1 MPSSPRTAS
10 DAAELERS
18 RLQFEKMTQ
27 TPVPKLILGLAA
39 PTILSMLI
47 TSIYNLADTF
57 FVGQLST
64 SASGAVGVVSSLMA
78 IIQALG
84 FMLGHGAGGII
95 SRSLGSQD
103 THAATKFASTSFFT
117 ALTFGAVLAVLGLAA
132 LPDFMMLLG
141 STDTILPHACAYA
154 RPILIAA
161 PLMMSSLVMNNILR
175 YEGKASFAMI
185 GLVTGGVLNI
195 VLDPVFMFGFGLGT
209 AGAGIATALSQTI
222 SFGILLSMFLRGK
235 TVSQFRITA
244 VTRSPAEFGT
254 ILMTGMP
261 SFGRQGLNSI
271 GGMLLNI
278 AARGYGDAAVAG
290 MSIVSRIFMFIIS
303 VAIGVGQGLQPVASF
318 NYGARKYHRVRQAA
332 VFTLKAAFALLVVL
346 IAVCWWNDE
355 ALIRLF
361 RDDPEVT
368 AVALPAFRYQC
379 FAILLQPVIVVT
391 NMTFQSVGK
400 AGRATFLACCRQGV
414 CFIPLILVLPRVL
427 GLVGVEL
434 CQPIADAL
442 TCFISLPFLLAF
454 LRQLEQMDKAE
465 ASHAPAQL

>member
-1 MPSSPRTAS
+1 MTQQDRTAV
-10 DAAELERS
+10 
-18 RLQFEKMTQ
+18 QYHKMTE
-27 TPVPKLILGLAA
+27 TPIPRLILSLAA

-57 FVGQLST
+57 FVGRIST

-84 FMLGHGAGGII
+84 FMLGHGSGTII
-95 SRSLGSQD
+95 SRRLGSQD
-103 THAATKFASTSFFT
+103 THAATRFASTSFFT
-117 ALTFGAVLAVLGLAA
+117 ALAFGVVLAVVGLAT

-141 STDTILPHACAYA
+141 STETILPHACAYA
-154 RPILIAA
+154 RPILLAA
-161 PLMMSSLVMNNILR
+161 PLMISSLVMNNILR
-175 YEGKASFAMI
+175 YEGKANLAMV
-185 GLVTGGVLNI
+185 GLVTGGLLNI
-195 VLDPVFMFGFGLGT
+195 ALDPL
-209 AGAGIATALSQTI
+209 
-222 SFGILLSMFLRGK
+222 FLRGK
-235 TVSQFRITA
+235 TVSQFRLSA
-244 VTRSPAEFGT
+244 VTREPREFLQ
-254 ILMTGMP
+254 ILAGGAP

-278 AARGYGDAAVAG
+278 AARSYGDAAVAG
-290 MSIVSRIFMFIIS
+290 MSIVSRIFMFILS

-355 ALIRLF
+355 NLIRLF

-442 TCFISLPFLLAF
+442 TFFISLPFLLAF

>member
-1 MPSSPRTAS
+1 MAS
-10 DAAELERS
+10 NELNI
-18 RLQFEKMTQ
+18 QQYKKMTE
-27 TPVPKLILGLAA
+27 TPIPKLILGLAA

-57 FVGQLST
+57 FVGQIST
-64 SASGAVGVVSSLMA
+64 SASGAVGIVSSLMA

-84 FMLGHGAGGII
+84 FMLGHGSGSII
-95 SRSLGSQD
+95 SRSLGSQNTD
-103 THAATKFASTSFFT
+103 AATRFASTSFFT
-117 ALTFGAVLAVLGLAA
+117 ALVFGGIITVAGLLT

-141 STDTILPHACAYA
+141 STETILPHACAYA
-154 RPILIAA
+154 RYILLAA
-161 PLMMSSLVMNNILR
+161 PIMMSSLVMNNILR

-185 GLVTGGVLNI
+185 GLVTGGLLNI
-195 VLDPVFMFGFGLGT
+195 ALDPLFIFGLGMGT
-209 AGAGIATALSQTI
+209 AGAGLATALSQTI
-222 SFGILLSMFLRGK
+222 SFCILLSMFLRGK

-244 VTRSPAEFGT
+244 VTHSPAEFGT

-303 VAIGVGQGLQPVASF
+303 VVIGVGQGLQPVAAF
-318 NYGARKYHRVRQAA
+318 NYGARKFRRVRQAA
-332 VFTLKAAFALLVVL
+332 IFTMGAAFCMLVVL
-346 IAVCWWNDE
+346 VALCWVDSD

-361 RDDPEVT
+361 RDDPDVT
-368 AVALPAFRYQC
+368 AVALPAFRFQC
-379 FAILLQPVIVVT
+379 LAILLQPVIVVA

-414 CFIPLILVLPRVL
+414 FFIPLILILPRML
-427 GLVGVEL
+427 GLVGVET
-434 CQPIADAL
+434 CQPIADVF
-442 TCFISLPFLLAF
+442 TFIVSLPFLLAF
-454 LRQLEQMDKAE
+454 LNQLSRMDDAEKARS
-465 ASHAPAQL
+465 AS

>member
-117 ALTFGAVLAVLGLAA
+117 ALTFGAVLAVLGLAT

-161 PLMMSSLVMNNILR
+161 PLMISSLVMNNILR

-195 VLDPVFMFGFGLGT
+195 ALDPLFMFVFGLGT
-209 AGAGIATALSQTI
+209 AGAGIATALSQSI
-222 SFGILLSMFLRGK
+222 SFCILLSMFLRGK
-235 TVSQFRITA
+235 TVSQFRLSA
-244 VTRSPAEFGT
+244 VTREARDFGR
-254 ILMTGMP
+254 ILLGGAP

-271 GGMLLNI
+271 GGMLLNL
-278 AARGYGDAAVAG
+278 AARSYGDAAVAG

-318 NYGARKYHRVRQAA
+318 NYGARKYRRVRQAA
-332 VFTLKAAFALLVVL
+332 IFTIEAAFCMLVVL
-346 IAVCWWNDE
+346 VGLCWVNGD

-361 RDDPEVT
+361 RDDPAVT
-368 AVALPAFRYQC
+368 AVALPAFHYQC
-379 FAILLQPVIVVT
+379 LAMLLQPIIVVA
-391 NMTFQSVGK
+391 NMTFQSVG
-400 AGRATFLACCRQGV
+400 ASGRATFLACCRQGV
-414 CFIPLILVLPRVL
+414 FFIPLILILPRTH
-427 GLVGVEL
+427 GLFGVEI

-442 TCFISLPFLLAF
+442 TFLVSLPFLIAF
-454 LRQLEQMDKAE
+454 LQQLGRMDDAEQSKT
-465 ASHAPAQL
+465 AS

>member
-195 VLDPVFMFGFGLGT
+195 VLDPVFIFGLGMGT
-209 AGAGIATALSQTI
+209 GGAGTATALSQSI
-222 SFGILLSMFLRGK
+222 SFCILLSMFLRGK
-235 TVSQFRITA
+235 TV
-244 VTRSPAEFGT
+244 
-254 ILMTGMP
+254 
-261 SFGRQGLNSI
+261 
-271 GGMLLNI
+271 
-278 AARGYGDAAVAG
+278 
-290 MSIVSRIFMFIIS
+290 
-303 VAIGVGQGLQPVASF
+303 
-318 NYGARKYHRVRQAA
+318 
-332 VFTLKAAFALLVVL
+332 
-346 IAVCWWNDE
+346 
-355 ALIRLF
+355 
-361 RDDPEVT
+361 
-368 AVALPAFRYQC
+368 
-379 FAILLQPVIVVT
+379 
-391 NMTFQSVGK
+391 
-400 AGRATFLACCRQGV
+400 RA
-414 CFIPLILVLPRVL
+414 
-427 GLVGVEL
+427 
-434 CQPIADAL
+434 
-442 TCFISLPFLLAF
+442 
-454 LRQLEQMDKAE
+454 
-465 ASHAPAQL
+465 